1 MALELNGTIISV
13 LIGNTP
19 HSLLTTPLHEV
30 CVTLEG
36 FAGDLHAGFTR
47 PSDGRTPRYPRGTP
61 IGNRRQVS
69 IVSAEE
75 LAEMAAELGLP
86 EIRPEWLGANLLL
99 HGIPYLTHLPPSTRL
114 YFVNGVSLW
123 VTGENRPCR
132 GPGEM
137 VQEQYPEIPELAA
150 RFVKAAHH
158 KRGLV
163 AVVEMGGLLRPGEA
177 VEVKVPELLGYYLDF
192 NKSDS

>member
-1 MALELNGTIISV
+1 MALELNGTIVSI

-19 HSLLTTPLHEV
+19 HSLLTTPLNEV

-47 PSDGRTPRYPRGTP
+47 PADSRAKRYPRGTP
-61 IGNRRQVS
+61 ITNRRQVS
-69 IVSAEE
+69 IVSVEE
-75 LAEMAAELGLP
+75 LAEIATDLAIP

-99 HGIPYLTHLPPSTRL
+99 QGIPSLTHLPPSTFL
-114 YFVNGVSLW
+114 YFENGVTLW

-132 GPGEM
+132 GPGQL
-137 VQEQYPEIPELAA
+137 VQEQYPQVPELGAA
-150 RFVKAAHH
+150 FVKAAYH

-163 AVVEMGGLLRPGEA
+163 AMVEMGGLLRPGEA
-177 VEVKVPELLGYYLDF
+177 VEVKVPELLPYYLDF
-192 NKSDS
+192 NTSER

>member
-1 MALELNGTIISV
+1 MDQEINGTVISV

-19 HSLLTTPLHEV
+19 HSLLTTPLNEV

-47 PSDGRTPRYPRGTP
+47 PSDSRTPRYPRGTP
-61 IGNRRQVS
+61 ITNRRQVS

-75 LAEMAAELGLP
+75 LAEIAAELGLP
-86 EIRPEWLGANLLL
+86 EIRPDWLGANLLL
-99 HGIPYLTHLPPSTRL
+99 HGIPHLTHLPPSTHL
-114 YFVNGVSLW
+114 YFANGVSLW

-137 VQEQYPEIPELAA
+137 VQAQYSDITDVTA

-163 AVVEMGGLLRPGEA
+163 AMVEMGGLLRPGEA
-177 VEVKVPELLGYYLDF
+177 VEVKVPELLGYYIT
-192 NKSDS
+192 KPERP